1 MRVDGD
7 MHCRLVMYCM
17 AGHSAALVDPITVGL
32 LLLLFRRKADKLLT
46 EMSLAEY

>member
-7 MHCRLVMYCM
+7 MHCRLVIYYM
-17 AGHSAALVDPITVGL
+17 AGHSAALVDLITVG